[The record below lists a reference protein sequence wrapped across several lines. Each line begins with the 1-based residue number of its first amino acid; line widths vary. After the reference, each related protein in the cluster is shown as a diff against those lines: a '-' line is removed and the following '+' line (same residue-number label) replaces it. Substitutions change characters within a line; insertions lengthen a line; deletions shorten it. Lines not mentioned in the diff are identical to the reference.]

1 MVDAKMGGERWT
13 FRRVGME
20 RGGGRIKM
28 EGEGEELRWRVR
40 GRGGGTQLYKRPETL
55 TQSAIMMFS
64 RGP

>member
-1 MVDAKMGGERWT
+1 MRKWEEKDGRSEGWE
-13 FRRVGME
+13 GME